1 MQTVDPDVRLMLA
14 FRDGDESAFATLYQR
29 WSARLL
35 RYLERIV
42 RDNAV
47 AEELLQDT
55 FLRVLDARG
64 RYAPEAR
71 FSTWLFHIARN
82 LACNELAR
90 ARSRYPHL
98 STDGAGGLG
107 RSGASVGIAPGVV
120 TARGVVVGGRSGA
133 DGPDGRAGSGRP
145 SLVLVAP
152 TPGPDDHADAR
163 REHARFAEALAELP
177 ERQRTA
183 LWLAVVEGQ
192 AYEEIAALLGSSV
205 QSVKNLVHRARANL
219 ADRMHEAARP
229 AAAENER

>member
-1 MQTVDPDVRLMLA
+1 MQHVDPDVRLMLA

-42 RDNAV
+42 RDAAV

-55 FLRVLDARG
+55 FLRVLDARA

-82 LACNELAR
+82 LALNELGR
-90 ARSRYPHL
+90 ARSRHPHL
-98 STDGAGGLG
+98 STDPAGEGPGG
-107 RSGASVGIAPGVV
+107 RLRAGASAGVATWGGAV
-120 TARGVVVGGRSGA
+120 RGGSGGDGRVGG
-133 DGPDGRAGSGRP
+133 GRA
-145 SLVLVAP
+145 SLVLVAD
-152 TPGPDDHADAR
+152 TPAPDDHADAR
-163 REHARFAEALAELP
+163 RDQARFAEAFAALP
-177 ERQRTA
+177 ERQQTA

-192 AYEEIAALLGSSV
+192 PYEEIAALLGSSV
-205 QSVKNLVHRARANL
+205 QSVKNLVHRARASL
-219 ADRMHEAARP
+219 AQRMHEAASP